1 MTGNNLCYNIVSI
14 MLQQI
19 IRVGNSAAI
28 TIPKDFLR
36 ETKIKIGDQILVEAD
51 STAKTIILKPKK
63 TKKASLISPELGRW
77 TKNFIKKYRPLLD
90 ELAKK

>member
-1 MTGNNLCYNIVSI
+1 

-19 IRVGNSAAI
+19 IRVGNSSAV

-36 ETKIKIGDQILVEAD
+36 ETKMKIGDRILLE
-51 STAKTIILKPKK
+51 TNLTTKTIILKPKK
-63 TKKASLISPELGRW
+63 ARLASLISPEFNSW

>member
-1 MTGNNLCYNIVSI
+1 

-36 ETKIKIGDQILVEAD
+36 ETKIKIGDQILVEANL
-51 STAKTIILKPKK
+51 TTKTIILKPKK
-63 TKKASLISPELGRW
+63 AKLASPISPEFSSW
-77 TKNFIKKYRPLLD
+77 TKNFIKKYQPLLD